1 MKFRLA
7 RFNTY
12 LLLLLL
18 GILALGCQSGK
29 AEKKAPKKGY
39 SLLRLHL
46 EVNPDGTD
54 KNSSVSV
61 GRVSSFPVNV
71 SKAAFVD
78 EAHLAKASLVENPA
92 GGFQLKIDR
101 KSVV

>member
-1 MKFRLA
+1 MAGAAAAGLTLVLAATRLRFSWPRRRFRFSTLLYCLPIKCLYFANSIRLLTIMKIRLA

-12 LLLLLL
+12 LLLLFL

-46 EVNPDGTD
+46 
-54 KNSSVSV
+54 
-61 GRVSSFPVNV
+61 
-71 SKAAFVD
+71 
-78 EAHLAKASLVENPA
+78 
-92 GGFQLKIDR
+92 
-101 KSVV
+101 